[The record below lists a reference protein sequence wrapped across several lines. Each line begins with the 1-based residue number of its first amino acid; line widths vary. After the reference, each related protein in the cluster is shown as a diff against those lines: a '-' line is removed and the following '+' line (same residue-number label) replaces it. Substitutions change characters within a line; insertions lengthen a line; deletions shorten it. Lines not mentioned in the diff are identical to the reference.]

1 MLIIAACVIILVSI
15 YLLVKQYE
23 ARMVLLGAGL
33 LMGVISGNILG
44 PLEAFYQ
51 RMTSA
56 GLMEP
61 ILSVAGFALVMHTTK
76 CDRHLIN
83 ALAKILRGGK
93 LFLVPGAAI
102 LTFLINI
109 ALPSAA
115 GVAAAVGAIFIPLL
129 IAMGVRPAMAASAV
143 MMGTF
148 GSMLSPGLMHNPFIA
163 KMANMG
169 VMDVIAGHQWPVII
183 AEIIG
188 AVCLG
193 TYAIL
198 TKEYTG
204 YVPEDGATL
213 VDKDEKV
220 NILYAIVPLL
230 PLTLLII
237 AASSLAETY
246 PWLKSVRVSY
256 AMLFGCL
263 VGIAVTRTNPAKA
276 TKDFFYG
283 MGDSYTLVMGIII
296 SAGVFVGGMDACGII
311 KAGNEALRESTGLVR
326 YASAWGPF
334 LLTVIT
340 GSGDAVTLAFNEAVT
355 PHAASFGYSISQMGS
370 MAAVAGALGRT
381 MSPLTGA
388 CIICAG
394 LANVNPLEIAKRNA
408 IGMIIACA
416 VCMFM
421 IM

>member
-1 MLIIAACVIILVSI
+1 MLALIGCLIVVIAVV
-15 YLLVKQYE
+15 LLVKQYE
-23 ARMVLLGAGL
+23 ARMILLGAGF
-33 LMGVISGNILG
+33 LMGAVSGDILE
-44 PLEAFYQ
+44 PLNAFYQ
-51 RMTSA
+51 RMTNA

-76 CDRHLIN
+76 CDLHLIR
-83 ALAKILRGGK
+83 ALTKTLRFGK
-93 LFLVPGAAI
+93 MFLVPGAAI

-115 GVAAAVGAIFIPLL
+115 GAAAAVGAVFIPLL
-129 IAMGVRPAMAASAV
+129 ISMGVRPAMAASAV

-148 GSMLSPGLMHNPFIA
+148 GSLLSPGLMHNPFVA
-163 KMANMG
+163 KMADMN
-169 VMDVIAGHQWPVII
+169 VMDLIAANYWPVVA
-183 AEIIG
+183 AELIG
-188 AVCLG
+188 AISLG
-193 TYAIL
+193 IYAIV

-204 YVPEDGATL
+204 YVAEDNAEL
-213 VDKDEKV
+213 EDPNFKV
-220 NILYAIVPLL
+220 NPVYAIVPVL
-230 PLTLLII
+230 PLTLLILG
-237 AASSLAETY
+237 ASELADTL

-263 VGIAVTRTNPAKA
+263 VGIVVTRTNPATA
-276 TKDFFYG
+276 TKDFFRG
-283 MGDSYTLVMGIII
+283 MGDSYALVMGIII

-311 KAGNEALRESTGLVR
+311 DAGNAALRESTDLVK

-334 LLTVIT
+334 LLTVVT

-355 PHAASFGYSISQMGS
+355 PHAATFGYSISQMGS
-370 MAAVAGALGRT
+370 MAAIAGALGRT

-394 LANVNPLEIAKRNA
+394 IAKINPLEIAKRNA
-408 IGMIIACA
+408 IGMIIACG